1 MHECMCVGVG
11 VSVGGGG
18 GSSNTNQHFTVMQYS
33 KGHGKRHCCWI
44 VLSVHAFVVIFHG
57 VSTLILWSFCLDHTH
72 LWKVVLNVACLSQ
85 MLAKCRIQN
94 QMVEAKYQYVKYDFD
109 PHHRDKYKFKV
120 HQHYCLHMRE
130 MDGCFVCCSM
140 LYQTGVQDEVRS
152 RYDVC
157 MIIGYMHEKRRCTSQ
172 MCIRHT
178 KSRALTNS
186 PST

>member
-1 MHECMCVGVG
+1 
-11 VSVGGGG
+11 
-18 GSSNTNQHFTVMQYS
+18 MQYS
-33 KGHGKRHCCWI
+33 KEHGKNT
-44 VLSVHAFVVIFHG
+44 VVELSFQSMLLLSYFMVYCKYAYLIN
-57 VSTLILWSFCLDHTH
+57 STPILWSFCLDHTH
-72 LWKVVLNVACLSQ
+72 LRKVVLNMACLSQ
-85 MLAKCRIQN
+85 MQAKCRIQN
-94 QMVEAKYQYVKYDFD
+94 QSVEAKYQYVKYDFD

-120 HQHYCLHMRE
+120 HRHYCLHMRE

-152 RYDVC
+152 RYDIC